1 MRLADRFSEM
11 ARNPANRSLRNPEG
25 PPASD
30 QAARAEGNLVP
41 RVVRLFGPYRP
52 QVALVVLLVFCTAG
66 LGVINPVLIK
76 YVFDNGLFPEGGPN
90 VRVLWILAGAMAA
103 IAAGNAVLGVCQTYM
118 TNKVGQYVMR
128 DLRDAVYAHLQG
140 MSLRFFT
147 GTRTGEI
154 QSRVSNDVT
163 GVQQVVTA
171 TASDT
176 MFNIVSLT
184 SSTIAMVVLSWE
196 LTIVAVIT
204 VPFYFVLAQWVGR
217 KRRAITSQASKSMAE
232 MTAITQETLSVSGIM
247 LSKLFGRQH
256 EEMENFRRHN
266 QELSDLTVKQQM
278 IGHAF
283 FAVVM
288 AFLSFS
294 PAAIY
299 LMAGYILSGS
309 GPSIV
314 TAGTIIAFTTLQS
327 RMYFPVGRLLQV
339 SVEIQSSLALF
350 ERIFGYLD
358 MKQEIVDSPNARSLP
373 ADRVAGE
380 ISFDSVR
387 VNYHP
392 DEDEEFADTGALR
405 QAQDDDR
412 QWALDGVSLSILPGQ
427 MAAFV
432 GPSGAGKSTIANLV
446 PRLYDVTEGS
456 VSIDG
461 IDVREIKLADLSEII
476 GFVTQESYLFHA
488 TMEKNLLYARPDA
501 THEEV
506 VEAAKAAFIHDR
518 ITELPEGYD
527 TVVGERGFR
536 LSGGERQRLSIA
548 RVILHQPRVLI
559 LDEATSALDTAS
571 ERYVQ
576 AALQPLMRGRTT
588 LVIAHRLSTILS
600 ADVIYAID
608 RGKIVEY
615 GSHYELLERGGL
627 YARLYR
633 EQFGG
638 GSIEAHCHDG
648 VVYSDGSIYSSGE
661 PEPELALAGASGPR
675 ESARSS
681 GRGSGMFWDG
691 EGL

>member
-1 MRLADRFSEM
+1 MTSFTPDRSGR
-11 ARNPANRSLRNPEG
+11 APVQ
-25 PPASD
+25 PPAADPAPEPGRS
-30 QAARAEGNLVP
+30 LVP
-41 RVVRLFGPYRP
+41 RVVRLFRPYRV
-52 QVALVVLLVFCTAG
+52 QVALVVGLVVITAG
-66 LGVINPVLIK
+66 VGVVNPILIK
-76 YVFDNGLFPEGGPN
+76 YVFDNGLFGEGGPN
-90 VRVLWILAGAMAA
+90 LGVLWILAGAMAA
-103 IAAGNAVLGVCQTYM
+103 IAVGNAVLGVAQTYM

-154 QSRVSNDVT
+154 QSRVSNDVG

-176 MFNIVSLT
+176 LFNVVSLT
-184 SSTIAMVVLSWE
+184 SSLVAMVILSWQ

-204 VPFYFVLAQWVGR
+204 VPFFFMMAQWVGR
-217 KRRAITSQASKSMAE
+217 KRREVTSLASKSTAE
-232 MTAITQETLSVSGIM
+232 MTAITQETLSVSGVM
-247 LSKLFGRQH
+247 LTKLFGRQNQ
-256 EEMENFRRHN
+256 EMANFSRHN
-266 QELSDLTVKQQM
+266 QELSDLTVRQQI
-278 IGHAF
+278 IGHSF

-288 AFLSFS
+288 AFLSLS

-299 LMAGYILSGS
+299 LLAGYILSGS
-309 GPSIV
+309 GPSLV

-339 SVEIQSSLALF
+339 SVEIQSSMALF

-358 MKQEIVDSPNARSLP
+358 MKQEIVDSPNARPLP
-373 ADRVAGE
+373 ASKVAGE
-380 ISFDSVR
+380 IAFDSVR
-387 VNYHP
+387 VNYRR
-392 DEDEEFADTGALR
+392 DEEEESEGSSTLR
-405 QAQDDDR
+405 QAQEDELEER
-412 QWALDGVSLSILPGQ
+412 QWALDGVSLRIPPGQ
-427 MAAFV
+427 TAAFV

-446 PRLYDVTEGS
+446 PRLYDVTEGA

-461 IDVREIKLADLSEII
+461 IDVREIPLADLSEII

-501 THEEV
+501 THEDM
-506 VEAAKAAFIHDR
+506 VEAAQAAFIHDR
-518 ITELPEGYD
+518 IMELPEGYD

-548 RVILHQPRVLI
+548 RVILHQPKVLI

-576 AALQPLMRGRTT
+576 AALQPLMRDRTT

-600 ADVIYAID
+600 ADVIYAIE
-608 RGKIVEY
+608 RGRIVES
-615 GSHYELLERGGL
+615 GSHEELLARNGL

-648 VVYSDGSIYSSGE
+648 VVYSDGSIYCHGE

-681 GRGSGMFWDG
+681 GRGSGVFWDG
-691 EGL
+691 EGI